1 MRERERGYKV
11 SRFVSSIGGF
21 VRHIDAAKTTKD
33 IGRYAPWDAIEF
45 LKPILGTKKTIIISS
60 NHAKRE
66 LSLSPLS
73 REKSRNRARA
83 DERPFA
89 LGATKI
95 FQELSVVVSLSLP
108 FFYSLSLP
116 YKIHTGESTR
126 EKKKRKT
133 EIRKIT
139 AA

>member
-1 MRERERGYKV
+1 
-11 SRFVSSIGGF
+11 
-21 VRHIDAAKTTKD
+21 VRHIDSAKTTKD

-60 NHAKRE
+60 NHYEERA

-116 YKIHTGESTR
+116 CKIHTGESTR
-126 EKKKRKT
+126 EKKKTKN
-133 EIRKIT
+133 
-139 AA
+139 